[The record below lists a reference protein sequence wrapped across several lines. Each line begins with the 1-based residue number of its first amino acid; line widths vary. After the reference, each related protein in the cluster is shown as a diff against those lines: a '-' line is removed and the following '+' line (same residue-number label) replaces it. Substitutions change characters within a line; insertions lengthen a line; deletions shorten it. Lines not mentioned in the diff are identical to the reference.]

1 MKTKKV
7 LFLPAL
13 ILISLTLSA
22 QSVSPSVVA
31 TSGGHAQG
39 EGLTISWT
47 LGEMVIETFQ
57 NDNNDLILTQGFHQ
71 TDIVITSVYE
81 AKSLDI
87 QISAF
92 PNPVKE
98 QLTVS
103 VQEGAADSIQF
114 GLIDLQGN
122 LLLEGELEG
131 RETNIDLATFRS
143 GVYFLT
149 LTIKGE
155 QVKTFRIIKN

>member
-1 MKTKKV
+1 MKRL
-7 LFLPAL
+7 LFFAAL
-13 ILISLTLSA
+13 LFVSLTMNA
-22 QSVSPSVVA
+22 QTVSPSVIA
-31 TSGGHAQG
+31 SSGGHAQG

-47 LGEMVIETFQ
+47 LGEMAIETFQ
-57 NDNNDLILTQGFHQ
+57 NDNLILTQGFHQ

-81 AKSLDI
+81 STSLDFTI
-87 QISAF
+87 NAF

-98 QLTVS
+98 QLTVN
-103 VQEGAADSIQF
+103 VQEGAAENIRF
-114 GLIDLQGN
+114 GMVDLQGN

-149 LTIKGE
+149 LTVKGE
-155 QVKTFRIIKN
+155 KVKTFRIVKK